1 MGILDAYV
9 PIDRRLAIASGQT
22 LPDRAQGAVLF
33 ADISGFTDLTE
44 KLVRQLGPQRG
55 AEELTRQL
63 NAVYGALIAEVHDY
77 HGSVIGFSGDAIT
90 CWHDG
95 DDGRQATAC
104 ALAIQDFMS
113 GFGLAP
119 ADRQAR
125 NPFSIKVAVA
135 AGHARRFLV
144 GDPNIQSIEA
154 LAGSL
159 LDRAAAAE
167 KLAGQGEIVAS
178 AEIVAALGVD
188 IEVVEWRQDDQG
200 QRFAVIAGLGGR
212 GLEGRGL
219 EGAGLKHAVQ
229 TDPWPE
235 APELD
240 PELTRHWL
248 LPPVFERLQH
258 GEGEFLA
265 ELRPVVA
272 LFLRFGGIDYDGD
285 DDSGQKLDTY
295 LRWAQST
302 LARYEGF
309 LLQLTIG
316 DKGSYYYAAFGAPL
330 AHEDQLSRAM
340 AAALLLHSPPAE
352 FNYMGQV
359 QIGISQGQMRAGAY
373 GSRTRRIYGVQGPH
387 ANLAARLMSIAEPG
401 QIVVTGTVARA
412 MAGQYAFRD
421 LGQATLKGV
430 AEPVA
435 LHALQGGL
443 HSQVA
448 TEVLSRHTQ
457 KAMVGRSREKA
468 VLSEGLRALREEGQS
483 QLIFIEGEAGIGKS
497 RLAADLL
504 ETVKAA
510 GLGHWVGSGEAIER
524 ATAYHA
530 WRPIISQLFML
541 DGLAEGLDETRRRA
555 AQERVLAKLEEVDP
569 ALIELAPLLNAV
581 LPLDLPES
589 EATAELSGDT
599 RANETH
605 ELLVNLI
612 ARETAANP
620 TLLVMEDAHWLDSAS
635 WVLLRLVSRE
645 APALLVVLTKRPFHG
660 PTPEDYT
667 RLRSR
672 PETQVISLDSLAPD
686 EINVLVSQR
695 LNVDRLPAAV
705 ADFIQ
710 ERAAGHPYFSEEL
723 AYALRDSGLI
733 RVADGQV
740 QITPGAGDLRHL
752 DFPDTIEGVIISRID
767 RLPTQQQLALKVA
780 SVIGRIFAFRILRD
794 IHPVESDKPTLKEYL
809 DDLQRL
815 DITLLEAPEPELAY
829 LFKHMIT
836 QEVAYNLLLFAQRR
850 DLHRTVAEW
859 YELVYGDDLSP
870 FYPLLAHHWRSA
882 EDGPRT
888 LDYLGKA
895 GEQAARIGANQETIS
910 FLSEALI
917 LNEQEQLVTDK
928 RILARWEH
936 QLGFAHLT
944 LGHIEESIVHFQAA
958 LDHLGRR
965 VRSSTGGQIVGLL
978 GGIGRQILH
987 RLWPGRFLGV
997 ASDPEISLT
1006 ASHIYQDMAT
1016 AVFHLSDPV
1025 GAMYATVNQL
1035 NAAEQAPRSGMLAP
1049 AYAAAGVL
1057 TGLIAP
1063 HRLSP
1068 IYVRL
1073 AEEVLPE
1080 ASPAEKGYALEL
1092 LGMYWMGLGRWDKAS
1107 PLGEEALRIF
1117 DESGHYRRWQEQLV
1131 FVSLTL
1137 MPQGEVERAR
1147 QLRLQL
1153 QELATRSASVHG
1165 QTWSLVLLAE
1175 IALLEDNVDGAIA
1188 YLEEA
1193 AAISDV
1199 IGHTDRIWVHGVL
1212 AVAQLRAGQPDL
1224 ARQAAAAAQ
1233 ALIDESMPDAFYA
1246 LEGYSGVAETG
1257 VMLWDPETESGRA
1270 ARKSLKG
1277 IKQFANFFPV
1287 GRPRALLWEGVYH
1300 CRRGRPDKGLKL
1312 WRKGLDLARELA
1324 LRYEEGLIC
1333 WQIATNLPGAQQ
1345 AQSDYLRRAAE
1356 LFSDLGAS
1364 RNAALVRQTLA
1375 DETGQE

>member
-1 MGILDAYV
+1 MGILDAYI
-9 PIDRRLAIASGQT
+9 PIDRRLAIARGQA
-22 LPDRAQGAVLF
+22 LPDRARGAVLF

-44 KLVRQLGPQRG
+44 RLVRQLGPQRG

-63 NAVYGALIAEVHDY
+63 NAVYGALIAEIHDY

-90 CWHDG
+90 CWYDG

-104 ALAIQDFMS
+104 ALAIQNFLS
-113 GFGLAP
+113 GFGLAL
-119 ADRQAR
+119 ADRAAR
-125 NPFSIKVAVA
+125 RPFSIKVTVA

-144 GDPNIQSIEA
+144 GDPDIQSIEA

-159 LDRAAAAE
+159 LDRVAAAE
-167 KLAGQGEIVAS
+167 KLARQGEIVAS
-178 AEIVAALGVD
+178 AEIPASLGADV
-188 IEVVEWRQDDQG
+188 EVSQWRTDSQG
-200 QRFAVIAGLGGR
+200 QSFAVIAGL
-212 GLEGRGL
+212 
-219 EGAGLKHAVQ
+219 EGAVKAA
-229 TDPWPE
+229 PWPE
-235 APELD
+235 VPDLD
-240 PELTRHWL
+240 PELARHWL
-248 LPPVFERLQH
+248 LPPVFERLQR

-272 LFLRFGGIDYDGD
+272 LFLRFSGIDYDGD
-285 DDSGQKLDTY
+285 DDSGQKLDKY
-295 LRWAQST
+295 LRWAQGV

-330 AHEDQLSRAM
+330 AHEDQLNRAL
-340 AAALLLHSPPAE
+340 AAALVLRSPPAD
-352 FNYMGQV
+352 FNYLGQA

-373 GSRTRRIYGVQGPH
+373 GSRTRRIYGVHGPQT
-387 ANLAARLMSIAEPG
+387 NLAARLMSFAEPG

-412 MAGQYAFRD
+412 MTSDYAFQE
-421 LGQATLKGV
+421 LGQVPLKGV
-430 AEPVA
+430 AEPVT
-435 LHALQGGL
+435 LYVLQGGL
-443 HSQVA
+443 RLQVA
-448 TEVLSRHTQ
+448 TEMLNQQTH

-468 VLSEGLRALREEGQS
+468 LLVEGLRALQEKGQS
-483 QLIFIEGEAGIGKS
+483 QIVFIQGEAGIGKS
-497 RLAADLL
+497 RLAADVL
-504 ETVKAA
+504 ELAKAA
-510 GLGHWVGSGEAIER
+510 GLTYWVGGGEAVER
-524 ATAYHA
+524 ATAYYA
-530 WRPIISQLFML
+530 WQPIVGQLFSL
-541 DGLAEGLDETRRRA
+541 DGLTEGMGETRRRE
-555 AQERVLAKLEEVDP
+555 AQEQVLARLEEIDP
-569 ALIELAPLLNAV
+569 DLVELAPLLNDI

-589 EATAELSGDT
+589 EATAGLSGDT

-605 ELLVNLI
+605 ELLVTLI
-612 ARETAANP
+612 GQATAANP
-620 TLLVMEDAHWLDSAS
+620 ALLVLEDAHWLDSAS
-635 WVLLRLVSRE
+635 WVVLRLVSSE
-645 APALLVVLTKRPFHG
+645 APALLVILTMRPFHG
-660 PTPEDYT
+660 PVPEDYT
-667 RLRSR
+667 RLRNRS
-672 PETQVISLDSLAPD
+672 ETQAITLDSLAPD
-686 EINVLVSQR
+686 EIITLISQR
-695 LNVDRLPAAV
+695 LNANHLPAAV

-723 AYALRDSGLI
+723 AYALRDNGLI
-733 RVADGQV
+733 QVVDGRV
-740 QITPGAGDLRHL
+740 QITTEAGDLRHL

-794 IHPVESDKPTLKEYL
+794 IHPVERDRPALREYL
-809 DDLQRL
+809 EDLQRL
-815 DITLLEAPEPELAY
+815 DITLLEATDPDLTY

-836 QEVAYNLLLFAQRR
+836 QEVTYNLLLFAQRR
-850 DLHRTVAEW
+850 ELHRTVANW
-859 YELVYGDDLSP
+859 YETVYGEDLSP
-870 FYPLLAHHWRSA
+870 FYPLLAHHWQSA
-882 EDGPRT
+882 EDRPRT
-888 LDYLGKA
+888 LEYLGKA
-895 GEQAARIGANQETIS
+895 GEQAARIGANQETIT
-910 FLSEALI
+910 FLSQALA
-917 LNEQEQLVTDK
+917 LNETEQLVTDR

-944 LGHIEESIVHFQAA
+944 LGHIEQSIVHFQAA
-958 LDHLGRR
+958 LGHLGRR
-965 VRSSTGGQIVGLL
+965 VRSSTGGQILGLL

-997 ASDPEISLT
+997 THDPDVSLT
-1006 ASHIYQDMAT
+1006 ASHIFQDLAT
-1016 AVFHLSDPV
+1016 AVFHLSDPI
-1025 GAMYATVNQL
+1025 GAMYATINQL

-1068 IYVRL
+1068 TYVRL

-1117 DESGHYRRWQEQLV
+1117 DQSGHYRRWQEQLV

-1147 QLRLQL
+1147 QLRQQL
-1153 QELATRSASVHG
+1153 RELANRSASIHG

-1175 IALLEDNVDGAIA
+1175 IALLEDDLDKAIA
-1188 YLEEA
+1188 LLEEA
-1193 AAISDV
+1193 AAISSV
-1199 IGHTDRIWVHGVL
+1199 IGHTDRIWVYGVL
-1212 AVAQLRAGQPDL
+1212 AVARLRARQPDL

-1246 LEGYSGVAETG
+1246 LEGYSGVAEAG
-1257 VMLWDPETESGRA
+1257 VMLWNPETESGKA

-1287 GRPRALLWEGVYH
+1287 GKPRALLWEGVYH
-1300 CRRGRPDKGLKL
+1300 CRRGRSDKGLKL
-1312 WRKGLDLARELA
+1312 WREGLSLARELA

-1333 WQIATNLPGAQQ
+1333 WQIATNLPDDDPERL
-1345 AQSDYLRRAAE
+1345 DYLRRAAE
-1356 LFSDLGAS
+1356 LFADLGAS

-1375 DETGQE
+1375 DETSQE